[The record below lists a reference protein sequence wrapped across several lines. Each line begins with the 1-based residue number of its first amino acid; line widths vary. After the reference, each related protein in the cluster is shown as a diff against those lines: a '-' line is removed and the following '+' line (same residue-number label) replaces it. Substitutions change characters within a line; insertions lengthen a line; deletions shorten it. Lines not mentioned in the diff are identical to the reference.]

1 MHLHWKLLFSLIAFL
16 HSEALDSTK
25 QRTAKGRGQGKNKGK
40 GYLSRFCVLG
50 MCINTENNIE
60 KEKSDTEWAKSDA
73 SDLETR
79 KAELESWQQQ
89 EKQRR
94 EQEEIEK
101 RQKEL
106 DEANFCT
113 CGPWMCKL
121 NDKSICWRK
130 CCNNEYGGP
139 PPTRAPAH
147 IDPWFGDE
155 NSLPTKPPVVPIPI
169 PFMGD
174 YWFDTDPQSW
184 HPNGKVPG
192 THIEAKDAWEDAKK
206 KGLLPSMFGGHNIL
220 DQIFGGIA
228 QSARK
233 NIKEARDQYSKNEAQ
248 KTPETIP
255 GASAR

>member
-1 MHLHWKLLFSLIAFL
+1 
-16 HSEALDSTK
+16 
-25 QRTAKGRGQGKNKGK
+25 
-40 GYLSRFCVLG
+40 

-139 PPTRAPAH
+139 PPTRAPEVDMSK
-147 IDPWFGDE
+147 DP
-155 NSLPTKPPVVPIPI
+155 L
-169 PFMGD
+169 
-174 YWFDTDPQSW
+174 
-184 HPNGKVPG
+184 
-192 THIEAKDAWEDAKK
+192 
-206 KGLLPSMFGGHNIL
+206 
-220 DQIFGGIA
+220 
-228 QSARK
+228 SA
-233 NIKEARDQYSKNEAQ
+233 
-248 KTPETIP
+248 IP
-255 GASAR
+255 GYIPANAATGEKA